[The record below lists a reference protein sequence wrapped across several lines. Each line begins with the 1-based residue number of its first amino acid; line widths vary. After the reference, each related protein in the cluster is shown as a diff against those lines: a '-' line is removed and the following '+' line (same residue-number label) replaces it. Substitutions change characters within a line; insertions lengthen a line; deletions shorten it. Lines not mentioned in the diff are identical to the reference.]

1 MIIVKGKITAGQ
13 GEGQYY
19 ISREVYRN
27 QFIQKLGI
35 DPFPG
40 TLNLLISDFFRED
53 EVKSV
58 KIEGF
63 VDENRTFGGCICF
76 FAHISGIKCAIV
88 RPERTSYPPNLI
100 EIIAPVNLRNA
111 LKLSD
116 GDEVTVIVG

>member
-1 MIIVKGKITAGQ
+1 MIALKGKIVAGM

-19 ISREVYRN
+19 ISREGYRN
-27 QFIQKLGI
+27 QLVYKLGI

-40 TLNLLISDFFRED
+40 TLNLMITEPLELGKVI
-53 EVKSV
+53 SV

-63 VDENRTFGGCICF
+63 KDEDRTYGACVCF
-76 FAHISGIKCAIV
+76 PARISGIKCAIV

-100 EIIAPVNLRNA
+100 EVIAPVSLRKS

-116 GDEVTVIVG
+116 GDEVVVVME